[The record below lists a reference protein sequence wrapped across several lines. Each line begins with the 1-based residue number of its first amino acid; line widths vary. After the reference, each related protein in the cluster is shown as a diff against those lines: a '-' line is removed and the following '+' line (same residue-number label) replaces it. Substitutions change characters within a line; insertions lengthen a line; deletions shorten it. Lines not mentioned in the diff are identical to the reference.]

1 MRNIQ
6 TMAPM
11 CSEPNQLVALLIEEA
26 RQAGLSPASAVIC
39 AGCAHTPDNIIS
51 TWHDAAQVMLKA
63 LTSVSDGGA
72 K

>member
-11 CSEPNQLVALLIEEA
+11 CSEPTQLVGLLIKEA

-39 AGCAHTPDNIIS
+39 AGCATPDNIIL
-51 TWHDAAQVMLKA
+51 TWHDTAQVMLKA

>member
-1 MRNIQ
+1 MQDIH
-6 TMAPM
+6 TMARM
-11 CSEPNQLVALLIEEA
+11 RTDQNTLVALIIKNSK
-26 RQAGLSPASAVIC
+26 RAGLSPASAVIC

-63 LTSVSDGGA
+63 LARVSDGGS